1 MSPLFIDIHPH
12 IISADQTLYP
22 RNPLGGKP
30 SVWSENRPTS
40 WQQLLAAMDEA
51 GVEKSAIVQASTC
64 YGFDNSYVADA
75 VLARPDRFTGVF
87 SVDLFAK
94 DAPETI
100 RFWVERGLTGI
111 RVFTAGSTMP
121 TQANTLDDPRTFHAW
136 QAVEDLGIP
145 FCVQMLPQG
154 IGMLNT
160 ILAKFPKVK
169 IIIDHFMS
177 VPIAGGPP
185 YDGVEPLLSLA
196 HLENVFLKLS
206 IITIRECL
214 KGQASPESFLSRVM
228 QAGFKSN
235 RIAWGSNFPASD
247 GSLKEMIYES
257 LKALAYLPRQD
268 LDNIMRHTAIELYPA
283 LA

>member
-1 MSPLFIDIHPH
+1 
-12 IISADQTLYP
+12 
-22 RNPLGGKP
+22 
-30 SVWSENRPTS
+30 
-40 WQQLLAAMDEA
+40 MDEA

-75 VLARPDRFTGVF
+75 VQARPDRFTGVF

-100 RFWVERGLTGI
+100 RYWVERGLSGI

-160 ILAKFPKVK
+160 LLSKFPKVK

-185 YDGVEPLLSLA
+185 YDGIEPLLSLG

-206 IITIRECL
+206 IITVRECK
-214 KGQASPESFLSRVM
+214 KGQATPESFLDRVM
-228 QAGFKSN
+228 KAGFTSN
-235 RIAWGSNFPASD
+235 KIAWGSNYPASD
-247 GSLKEMIYES
+247 GSLKEMIDES
-257 LKALAYLPRQD
+257 LQALSHLSKED
-268 LDNIMRHTAIELYPA
+268 LDNIMRHTAISLYPA